1 MSLKKSRTNTVLPP
15 NDIVPNSRNCVIH
28 PQKFW
33 VGTSPAVSFAIFQ
46 LSTGFSGSS
55 FTHSYSYSWTLI
67 IRMVWEGEILP
78 QHTRP
83 GETIP
88 GKDQKWGRSRQKL
101 QALPRCEQQQLT
113 PHSHQPPCD
122 QERSVSS
129 KRKAM
134 LCSAKSSSLN
144 THLQTPWSLF
154 TTELI

>member
-1 MSLKKSRTNTVLPP
+1 M
-15 NDIVPNSRNCVIH
+15 ND

-46 LSTGFSGSS
+46 LSTGFNGSS
-55 FTHSYSYSWTLI
+55 FTHTYSYSWTLI
-67 IRMVWEGEILP
+67 IRNAWEGEILP
-78 QHTRP
+78 QHTGP

-88 GKDQKWGRSRQKL
+88 GKDQKWRGRSRQKL